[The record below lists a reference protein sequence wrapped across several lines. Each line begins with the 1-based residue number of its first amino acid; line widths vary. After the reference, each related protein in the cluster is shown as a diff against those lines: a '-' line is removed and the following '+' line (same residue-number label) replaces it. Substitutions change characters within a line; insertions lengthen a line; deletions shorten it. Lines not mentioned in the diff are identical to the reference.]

1 MASPEITP
9 ESGETGDGP
18 RAGTASFLVLANRL
32 PVRRV
37 TGVDGTGWE
46 TSPGGLVTALAPLLA
61 GRTDAQWLGWS
72 GTTGT
77 DEDGSIEV
85 DGISLVPVPLSRGE
99 VELFYEGFAN
109 RTLWPLYHDSIVR
122 SEYHRTWWDAYRTV
136 NRRFAK
142 AAAMWAAPG
151 AAVWVHDYH
160 LQLVPGMLRE
170 LRPDLRIG
178 FFLHIPF
185 PPVELFLQLPWRRTI
200 TEGLLGADV
209 VGFQTEGGAA
219 NFRRLAGLVTEAE
232 VNDHEVTMRGRS
244 VRVETFGIGVDTK
257 TLESMAADPQMQ
269 ARAKEVRESLG
280 NPERVLLGVDRL
292 DYTKGL
298 ARRLRA
304 FRELLEEGRLTVGRH
319 VLVQVAEPTRENVRD
334 YADFRDRIDRMVG
347 EINGDYGE
355 VGAVPMH
362 YLHRHHDLEEL
373 VALYLAADVM
383 LVTAVRDGMNLV
395 CKEYV
400 ATRTDDSGVLVL
412 SEFAGAAET
421 MVDALLVNPYDIDGL
436 KLAIE
441 QAVTMGPDAQARRM
455 SALRVAVVA
464 SDVHR
469 WADAWLDALGVA
481 R

>member
-1 MASPEITP
+1 
-9 ESGETGDGP
+9 
-18 RAGTASFLVLANRL
+18 
-32 PVRRV
+32 
-37 TGVDGTGWE
+37 
-46 TSPGGLVTALAPLLA
+46 
-61 GRTDAQWLGWS
+61 
-72 GTTGT
+72 
-77 DEDGSIEV
+77 
-85 DGISLVPVPLSRGE
+85 
-99 VELFYEGFAN
+99 
-109 RTLWPLYHDSIVR
+109 
-122 SEYHRTWWDAYRTV
+122 
-136 NRRFAK
+136 
-142 AAAMWAAPG
+142 
-151 AAVWVHDYH
+151 
-160 LQLVPGMLRE
+160 MLRE
-170 LRPDLRIG
+170 LRPDLHIG

-185 PPVELFLQLPWRRTI
+185 PPVELFLQIPWRSTI
-200 TEGLLGADV
+200 VEGLLGADV
-209 VGFQTEGGAA
+209 VGFQTHGGAA
-219 NFRRLAGLVTEAE
+219 NFRRLAEVVSEAE
-232 VNDHEVTMRGRS
+232 VSGNEVKVGDRS
-244 VRVETFGIGVDTK
+244 VRVDCFGIGVDTAS
-257 TLESMAADPQMQ
+257 LEVMAADPAMIE
-269 ARAKEVRESLG
+269 RATKLRESLG
-280 NPERVLLGVDRL
+280 NPECVLLGVDRL

-334 YADFRDRIDRMVG
+334 YAEFRDRIDRMVG

-400 ATRTDDSGVLVL
+400 ATRTDDTGVLVL

-421 MVDALLVNPYDIDGL
+421 LGEALLVNPYDIDGL
-436 KLAIE
+436 KRAFE
-441 QAVTMGPDAQARRM
+441 RAVTMPGDEQRSRM
-455 SALRVAVVA
+455 AALRAHVAE

>member
-1 MASPEITP
+1 
-9 ESGETGDGP
+9 
-18 RAGTASFLVLANRL
+18 
-32 PVRRV
+32 
-37 TGVDGTGWE
+37 
-46 TSPGGLVTALAPLLA
+46 
-61 GRTDAQWLGWS
+61 
-72 GTTGT
+72 
-77 DEDGSIEV
+77 
-85 DGISLVPVPLSRGE
+85 
-99 VELFYEGFAN
+99 
-109 RTLWPLYHDSIVR
+109 
-122 SEYHRTWWDAYRTV
+122 
-136 NRRFAK
+136 
-142 AAAMWAAPG
+142 
-151 AAVWVHDYH
+151 
-160 LQLVPGMLRE
+160 
-170 LRPDLRIG
+170 
-178 FFLHIPF
+178 
-185 PPVELFLQLPWRRTI
+185 
-200 TEGLLGADV
+200 
-209 VGFQTEGGAA
+209 
-219 NFRRLAGLVTEAE
+219 
-232 VNDHEVTMRGRS
+232 
-244 VRVETFGIGVDTK
+244 
-257 TLESMAADPQMQ
+257 MAADPQMQ
-269 ARAKEVRESLG
+269 ARAKEGREGLG

-455 SALRVAVVA
+455 SALREAVVA